1 MSVTVLG
8 VRHHGPGSARSVA
21 AALEALQP
29 DAVLVEGPPEA
40 EEVAAL
46 ALHPEMVA
54 PVALLAYVP
63 GEPQRS
69 AFWPF
74 AAFSPEWHAMRHAI
88 ARDVP
93 LRFIDLPAAHM
104 LAEEAEDDDD
114 EADGAGPGDR
124 EDAEA
129 DGAGR
134 DDRED
139 AEDDNPEDAREPLA
153 RRDPLGLL
161 ARAGGY
167 ADPEGWWEDVVEH
180 RGQGVAGDD
189 GVFAAVADAM
199 AAVRA
204 EAGEPRPRE
213 GRREAAMRNAIRR
226 AMKEGHERIAVV
238 CGAYHAPV
246 LDPATFPTATAD
258 NALLKGLPKVK
269 VAMTWVP
276 WTHDRLA
283 FASGYGAGVTS
294 PGWYHHLYTAQ
305 DEPIARWMVR
315 VARLLREEDLD
326 ASPASAVEAAR
337 AAHALASIRG
347 RPLPGLP
354 EVDDAALAVLCGG
367 SELPLQMIARRL
379 VVGEVLGAV
388 PKGTP
393 MVPLARDLADQQRT
407 TRLKPQA
414 SVDARELDLRKPL
427 DLQRSRLLHRLM
439 LLGIPWGA
447 PAHPG
452 GRSTGTFKE
461 AWRLE
466 WQPEFAVRLIECGR
480 YGTTVERAATGFVL
494 AEAQRATGLAALAPL
509 IEGTLLAA
517 LPDAVAGLMRAF
529 DARAANVADVGSL
542 MDALVPLARVRRY
555 GSVRQDDV
563 ETVGSVVDGLVARI
577 CVGLSAA
584 CATLDDDGAR
594 EMVGRIGGV
603 HGALATLDRGD
614 LRASW
619 LGALTGLAARGGLH
633 GLVAGRTCRL
643 LHDAGT
649 LDGEEV
655 RRRLGLALSR
665 GGDPA
670 DGAAWLE
677 GLLESSG
684 LVLVHDP
691 ALLGVIDGWVAA
703 AGGDTFD
710 ALLPLL
716 RRTFA
721 TFAEGERRQI
731 GALVK
736 RGAGPGRRGDGAQD
750 AALDLARAEA
760 ALPVIGLLL
769 GTQADG

>member
-1 MSVTVLG
+1 MPAQVSVFG

-40 EEVAAL
+40 EAIATL
-46 ALHPEMVA
+46 ALDPEMVP

-63 GEPQRS
+63 GEPRRA

-74 AAFSPEWHAMRHAI
+74 AVFSPEWHAVRHAL
-88 ARDVP
+88 AREVT
-93 LRFIDLPAAHM
+93 LRFIDLPAVHM
-104 LAEEAEDDDD
+104 LAGREAFDDPEDEGQDAEGDERGDDD
-114 EADGAGPGDR
+114 EER
-124 EDAEA
+124 
-129 DGAGR
+129 
-134 DDRED
+134 
-139 AEDDNPEDAREPLA
+139 REPLA

-180 RGQGVAGDD
+180 RSGNET

-204 EAGEPRPRE
+204 EAGALTARE
-213 GRREAAMRNAIRR
+213 ARREAAMRSAIRR
-226 AMKEGHERIAVV
+226 AMKDGHERIAVV

-246 LDPATFPTATAD
+246 LDPATFPTQTSD

-283 FASGYGAGVTS
+283 FSSGYGAGVSS
-294 PGWYHHLYTAQ
+294 PGWYHHLYSAP
-305 DEPIARWMVR
+305 DEPIVHWMVR
-315 VARLLREEDLD
+315 VARLLRDEQLD
-326 ASPASAVEAAR
+326 ASPASVVEAAR
-337 AAHALASIRG
+337 AAQALAAIRG

-367 SELPLQMIARRL
+367 SELPLALIARRL

-388 PKGTP
+388 PEGTP

-407 TRLKPQA
+407 TRMKPQA
-414 SVDARELDLRKPL
+414 SVDTRELDLRKPL
-427 DLQRSRLLHRLM
+427 DLQRSRLLHRLG
-439 LLGIPWGA
+439 LLGVPWGA
-447 PAHPG
+447 PAYAA

-466 WQPEFAVRLIECGR
+466 WQPEFAVRLIESGR
-480 YGTTVERAATGFVL
+480 YGTTVERAATARVL
-494 AEAQRATGLAALAPL
+494 AQAGDAADLAALAPL
-509 IEGTLLAA
+509 VEGSLLAA
-517 LPDAVAGLMRAF
+517 LPDAVAGLMTAF
-529 DARAANVADVGSL
+529 AARAANVADVASL

-563 ETVGSVVDGLVARI
+563 ETVGAVVDALVARI
-577 CVGLSAA
+577 CVGLSGA

-594 EMVGRIGGV
+594 EMVGRIDAV
-603 HGALATLDRGD
+603 HAALASLDRED
-614 LRASW
+614 LRSGW
-619 LGALTGLAARGGLH
+619 LAAIAGLAQRAGLH
-633 GLVAGRTCRL
+633 GLVAGRACRL
-643 LHDAGT
+643 LHDAGD
-649 LDGEEV
+649 LDAAEV

-677 GLLESSG
+677 GFLESSG
-684 LVLVHDP
+684 LVLIHDP
-691 ALLGVIDGWVAA
+691 TLLTVIDGWVAA
-703 AGGDTFD
+703 VGGDTFE

-716 RRTFA
+716 RRTFS
-721 TFAEGERRQI
+721 TFATGERRQL
-731 GALVK
+731 GGLVK
-736 RGAGPGRRGDGAQD
+736 RGGGRGAS
-750 AALDLARAEA
+750 AAPADDDLDLARAEA
-760 ALPVIGLLL
+760 AVPVLALLL
-769 GTQADG
+769 GVSADG